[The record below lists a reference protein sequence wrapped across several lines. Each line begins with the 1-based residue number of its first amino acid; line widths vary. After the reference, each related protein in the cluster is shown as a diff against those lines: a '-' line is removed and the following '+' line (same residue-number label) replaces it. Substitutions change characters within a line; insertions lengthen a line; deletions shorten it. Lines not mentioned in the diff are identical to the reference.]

1 MCSDEVVQLFYLS
14 GSLSVG
20 LNLLGGLAGN
30 ERSGQRHALAE
41 TYRADL
47 NSQIGQGCRGMI
59 GVVSNWRDGIVKLTK
74 SSSIDPQDT
83 GLQPVANPPC
93 WASKTAASLNLTVSI
108 IPLPAEVAR

>member
-59 GVVSNWRDGIVKLTK
+59 GVVSSWRDGIQHHDDRCASGTDQSQGGLDRLKV
-74 SSSIDPQDT
+74 QDR
-83 GLQPVANPPC
+83 G
-93 WASKTAASLNLTVSI
+93 SGKG
-108 IPLPAEVAR
+108 